1 MQRRRRVDQL
11 AERIVELEARLSML
25 SNSARGTDAFAE
37 DEIRGIYDLLPQF
50 REALRKELAK
60 RKQHEPRI
68 AS

>member
-1 MQRRRRVDQL
+1 M
-11 AERIVELEARLSML
+11 ELEARLSML

-50 REALRKELAK
+50 REALRKEIAK
-60 RKQHEPRI
+60 RKKHEPRI